1 MTLSLIKRLIKSPLG
16 KNFLSLRVK
25 YYLDTLRGK
34 NDFVFYGRRIKQ
46 LPPPFAPTELPKKIL
61 FPTIFYLDRGLAW
74 QVTVAKAL
82 EVRGHDVVFMPLD
95 IRFPR
100 CNALYFDD
108 QDSLGFM
115 TQFYNL
121 YTNALLKSFHLP
133 IKPYGSFGNA
143 VRFAEYRRRVERLT
157 LEECKSFTHDG
168 LPLGKMSLNPLIHY
182 FRCST
187 MSVGQPKIVEAYKD
201 YLAIGMVL
209 RDVIANAY
217 DSLKPDIIF
226 TLNGSFLDSQIQ
238 LALARE
244 RGIRVV
250 TFEAGF
256 MLNTIMLG
264 VNEPITYFPMSK
276 YLPPEYTRYIL
287 TATQNGQLND
297 YLKSRSQGKNNVF
310 DYWGKPTFDH
320 EKIRQKIGLPAGVTP
335 DILFTNILWD
345 SAMLDCDIAFASQ
358 IEWIFE
364 TIRFYGIH
372 PERTLLVRIHP
383 AEINPPNLESADKAQ
398 DFIMREFPSLPKN
411 VIIIP
416 PTSTIS
422 SYPLTEMSNL
432 SLVYSSTAGLES
444 AIMGRPTVVSG
455 RCHYRYCGFT
465 HDITSKDQ
473 YFSILS
479 NPRLP
484 IDAAAMISEARKYSY
499 FFFFGFMIPFDLV
512 IERPTNV
519 QEQVSFNFTSEEQ
532 LLPDRSK
539 GLDFVIDVL
548 LDRSGHSKRL
558 SKLIT

>member
-1 MTLSLIKRLIKSPLG
+1 MNSVVRNIYNSVLA
-16 KNFLSLRVK
+16 KNAV
-25 YYLDTLRGK
+25 TLRLK
-34 NDFVFYGRRIKQ
+34 FLFDDVRGRNRFI
-46 LPPPFAPTELPKKIL
+46 AHGRTVKKISNRPADATEKKKVL

-95 IRFPR
+95 VRFPR
-100 CNALYFDD
+100 CNSLYFDD
-108 QDSLGFM
+108 QDGFGFM
-115 TQFYNL
+115 TRFYNL
-121 YTNALLKSFHLP
+121 YTNALLGGFGFSV
-133 IKPYGSFGNA
+133 KPYSSFGNA
-143 VRFAEYRRRVERLT
+143 RRFAEYRRLVERLT
-157 LEECKSFTHDG
+157 LDECRSFTHMG

-182 FRCST
+182 FRCGTLSIGRT
-187 MSVGQPKIVEAYKD
+187 KVVEAYKD
-201 YLAIGMVL
+201 YIAIGMVL

-217 DSLKPDIIF
+217 DSLKPDIVF

-238 LALARE
+238 LALAKE
-244 RGIRVV
+244 HGIRVV

-264 VNEPITYFPMSK
+264 VNEPITDFPMSK
-276 YLPPEYTRYIL
+276 YLPPEYAGYAL
-287 TATQNGQLND
+287 TAEQNGRLDD

-320 EKIRQKIGLPAGVTP
+320 EKIRQEIGLPAGVTP

-358 IEWIFE
+358 IDWIFE
-364 TIRFYGIH
+364 TIRFYGKH
-372 PERTLLVRIHP
+372 PERRLLIRIHP
-383 AEINPPNLESADKAQ
+383 AEINPRNLESADKVQ
-398 DFIMREFPSLPKN
+398 DYIIREFPSLPKN

-422 SYPLTEMSNL
+422 SYPLTDMSNL

-444 AIMGRPTVVSG
+444 VIMGRPTVVSG
-455 RCHYRYCGFT
+455 RCHYRNRGFT
-465 HDITSKDQ
+465 HDITSKEQ

-484 IDAAAMISEARKYSY
+484 MEKAAMVSEARKYAY
-499 FFFFGFMIPFDLV
+499 FFFFGFMVPFDLV
-512 IERPTNV
+512 IERPTSA

-532 LLPDRSK
+532 LLPGRSK

-548 LDRSGHSKRL
+548 LDRSGHPERL